1 MVKEDSDK
9 YSNTRYKPS
18 RPFPRLSRATRDM
31 RKDEVSQYNRLDSA
45 SLKPIHDHFPRIQI
59 NPTVS
64 TSQFLVTSP
73 GPWTVVNILG
83 KVVITPNKMVI
94 GIGGRGATS
103 EISML
108 FSSADCA
115 V

>member
-1 MVKEDSDK
+1 ML
-9 YSNTRYKPS
+9 TG
-18 RPFPRLSRATRDM
+18 RLITIGRT
-31 RKDEVSQYNRLDSA
+31 
-45 SLKPIHDHFPRIQI
+45 
-59 NPTVS
+59 
-64 TSQFLVTSP
+64 
-73 GPWTVVNILG
+73 GTVVVIMDE
-83 KVVITPNKMVI
+83 VVITPNKMVI